1 MPKNAHPPRGA
12 ASGKKAAT
20 TQPTQSETTSTGGN
34 SKKGK
39 NAVKAN
45 EPDKPSASNSNSKGQ
60 KSKAA
65 PGQKAAENVTPEP
78 PKKPDTRT
86 LIGGASWTGK
96 LPVNLLSEHCQKQ
109 KWQKP
114 EYTMM
119 RTPEGFISSV
129 ILSVKNPKSAEI
141 TTLSAFEIPRARRAE
156 VAEQTAVEARHFAAA
171 YALFRVSSMKNI
183 HMMMPPKY
191 KDLWKGLFSDLKKED
206 VTQGRAWWYEAD
218 PFATLK
224 EREEAELARA
234 KKREEEEKLKAKQQ
248 EKPGLSVSIPN
259 SRAWERAPGVE
270 MAKKMRLE
278 TESLIR
284 DYDVWNPHSMKMEHK
299 TKKSITEEL
308 SKLGFRRSHV
318 EEASEVCKDR
328 EEILEWLLIHV
339 PEDDLPKWSLPENYV
354 AGVSM
359 ASSDLKKEAV
369 IKRLA
374 LGGYAA
380 DLCEEM
386 LNQCHGDELQAAK
399 ELQTQLLDIAKKNTP
414 ATSINDD
421 QTSWDEEMEVLG
433 SIYDG
438 RCTSNGPGFVQ
449 IELHQDEV
457 KTPISVQLSK
467 PPADYPQE
475 LPILTVHA
483 KVPAYI
489 RLSITK
495 QALLHAW
502 ESFRG
507 EPMIFNLVDWLE
519 QNIAHIIA
527 DPGRLSSVSS
537 ASAAGK
543 SQVATHV
550 ELRSRPRPRPLDAKI
565 NSLESQKIREAW
577 RVKQQSAELKKM
589 FVARKSL
596 PAWQARD
603 QVVTSVNKNRVTII
617 SGETGSGKSTQS
629 VQFVLDDLIE
639 RGFGAAVNI
648 ICTQPRRISAL
659 GLADRVADER
669 GGKVGQEVGYI
680 IRGDAKS
687 RPGETRITFVTAGI
701 LLRRLQTSGGSEN
714 DIVTALADVSHVVID
729 EVHERSVDADF
740 LLVLLK
746 RILRIRKDLKVILM
760 SATADA
766 DVFQD
771 YFLEVGTVGRV
782 HISGRTF
789 PVTDYYKDD
798 IIRLTGYRPREV
810 ENDQSMDMDER
821 SVSAALRATG
831 MGIDYDLI
839 ARTVDTIDKNL
850 GTTDGAVLIFL
861 PGMMEIDRT
870 IQTLRRNSRLY
881 PLPLHASLP
890 PAEQRRVFPSAP
902 RGFRKV
908 IAATNVAETS
918 ITIPDIVAVIDTG
931 RVKETAFDPV
941 TSTQK
946 LVEAWASRASCAQR
960 RGRAGRIQ
968 EGVCY
973 KLFTRNMEAN
983 MRERPDPE
991 ILRVPLEQL
1000 CLSVKA
1006 MGVQDVTGFLQSA
1019 LTPPSSQ
1026 AVEAALHLLERIGAL
1041 ESTGRLT
1048 ALGKH
1053 LAMIP
1058 ADLKSAKL
1066 LVLGCTFGCA
1076 DACISIAALL
1086 ASRSP
1091 FFNPKDKR
1099 DEVKKIRYDFAP
1111 GQGDLLSD
1119 LRAYEAWTEKRKILS
1134 SRDSREWCSIH
1145 FLNPQTLRDVESNR
1159 AQLTSALQDTGFLP
1173 LSGDDPSRCALLNTH
1188 TTNDALLR
1196 ALIAAALHPNVLRI
1210 DFPATK
1216 FAASHTGSVAL
1227 DPEAR
1232 TIKFFDAAGAR
1243 AFVHPSSVCFDAG
1256 RGWASDVRFLAAWE
1270 RFESGTGDGRKTWAR
1285 GVSPCNVYAVLLF
1298 GGPLVLDTGGRGVV
1312 VDGWVRVRG
1321 WARIGVL
1328 VGRLRGLLE
1337 RVLERKVDEPVGELG
1352 EEERR
1357 VLDVVR
1363 RLVERDGLDR

>member
-1 MPKNAHPPRGA
+1 MPKNSHLPPGA
-12 ASGKKAAT
+12 SSGKKSTASQASA
-20 TQPTQSETTSTGGN
+20 SETTATGGN
-34 SKKGK
+34 NKKGK
-39 NAVKAN
+39 GGGKSN
-45 EPDKPSASNSNSKGQ
+45 EPEKSSSVNLVKGQ
-60 KSKAA
+60 KSKST
-65 PGQKAAENVTPEP
+65 PGQKTSENAATDA

-109 KWQKP
+109 KWDKP
-114 EYTMM
+114 EYTMT
-119 RTPEGFISSV
+119 RIPEGFVSNV
-129 ILSVKNPKSAEI
+129 ILSSKNPKSREI
-141 TTLSAFEIPRARRAE
+141 TTLPALEIPRPKRGE
-156 VAEQTAVEARHFAAA
+156 VAEPTAVEARHFAAA

-191 KDLWKGLFSDLKKED
+191 KDLWKGLFSELKKED
-206 VTQGRAWWYEAD
+206 ITQGRAWMYEAD
-218 PFATLK
+218 PFAALK
-224 EREEAELARA
+224 AREEAESARA
-234 KKREEEEKLKAKQQ
+234 KKREEEERLKAKQQ
-248 EKPGLSVSIPN
+248 ETSGLSVSAPK

-270 MAKKMRLE
+270 MGKKMRLDA
-278 TESLIR
+278 ESLIR
-284 DYDVWNPHSMKMEHK
+284 NFDIWNSHNVKMEDK
-299 TKKSITEEL
+299 TKGSIVEEL
-308 SKLGFRRSHV
+308 SKLGFRGTHV
-318 EEASEVCKDR
+318 EEAADICKDR
-328 EEILEWLLIHV
+328 EEVLEWLLIHV
-339 PEDDLPKWSLPENYV
+339 PEDDLPKWALPENYI

-374 LGGYAA
+374 SAGYAA

-386 LNQCHGDELQAAK
+386 LNQYQGDELQAAR
-399 ELQTQLLDIAKKNTP
+399 ELQTQLLQVTTHNTP
-414 ATSINDD
+414 FPAAIEDHTA
-421 QTSWDEEMEVLG
+421 WKEEIEVLG

-438 RCTSNGPGFVQ
+438 RCASNGADSVQ
-449 IELHQDEV
+449 IELHQELV
-457 KTPISVQLSK
+457 NTPVSVQLLR
-467 PPADYPQE
+467 PPTSYPQE
-475 LPILTVHA
+475 LPILTVQA
-483 KVPAYI
+483 DLPAYI
-489 RLSITK
+489 RLSISK
-495 QALLHAW
+495 QALLQAW

-519 QNIAHIIA
+519 QNIARIIA

-537 ASAAGK
+537 ASVAGK
-543 SQVATHV
+543 SQPRRL
-550 ELRSRPRPRPLDAKI
+550 ELRSKPPPKPLNSII
-565 NSLESQKIREAW
+565 NSFESQKIREEW
-577 RVKQQSAELKKM
+577 RAKEQSAELKKM
-589 FVARKSL
+589 LAGRQSL

-603 QVVTSVNKNRVTII
+603 QIVSLVKNNRITII

-639 RGFGAAVNI
+639 RGLGAAANI

-659 GLADRVADER
+659 GLADRVAEER
-669 GGKVGQEVGYI
+669 GGNVGHEVGYI
-680 IRGDAKS
+680 IRGDAKT
-687 RPGETRITFVTAGI
+687 RHGVTRITFVTTGV
-701 LLRRLQTSGGSEN
+701 LLRRLQTSGGSEK
-714 DIVTALADVSHVVID
+714 DIVTALTDVSHIVID

-746 RILRIRKDLKVILM
+746 RILRVRKDLKVILM

-766 DVFQD
+766 DAFEK
-771 YFLEVGTVGRV
+771 YFEEVGSVGRV

-798 IIRLTGYRPREV
+798 IIRLTRYRPMDV
-810 ENDQSMDMDER
+810 ENDEPMQVDEKF
-821 SVSAALRATG
+821 VSAALRATG
-831 MGIDYDLI
+831 MGIDYELI
-839 ARTVDTIDKNL
+839 AKTVDMIDKNL
-850 GTTDGAVLIFL
+850 GDTEGGVLIFL

-870 IQTLRRNSRLY
+870 IQALRHNSRLH

-890 PAEQRRVFPSAP
+890 PVEQRRVFPSAP
-902 RGFRKV
+902 KGLRKV

-918 ITIPDIVAVIDTG
+918 ITIPDIVAVIDSG
-931 RVKETAFDPV
+931 RVKETAFDLV

-960 RGRAGRIQ
+960 RGRAGRVQ

-973 KLFTRNMEAN
+973 KLFTRNMEGN

-1006 MGVQDVTGFLQSA
+1006 MGVQDVSAFLRSA

-1026 AVEAALHLLERIGAL
+1026 AVESALQLLARIGAV
-1041 ESTGRLT
+1041 EATGHLT

-1076 DACISIAALL
+1076 DACLSIAALL

-1091 FFNPKDKR
+1091 FFNPRDNR

-1119 LRAYEAWTEKRKILS
+1119 LRAYETWAEKKKTLS
-1134 SRDSREWCSIH
+1134 SRDLRHWCSDH
-1145 FLNPQTLRDVESNR
+1145 FLSSQTLRDVESNR
-1159 AQLTSALQDTGFLP
+1159 AQLIGALQDTGFLP
-1173 LSGDDPSRCALLNTH
+1173 LSYSRSGEDSRNLNTH
-1188 TTNDALLR
+1188 NTNDALLR
-1196 ALIAAALHPNVLRI
+1196 ALIASALHPQLLRI

-1216 FAASHTGSVAL
+1216 FAASHTGSIAL

-1232 TIKFFDAAGAR
+1232 TIKFFTASGSR

-1256 RGWASDVRFLAAWE
+1256 RGWSSDVRFLAAWE
-1270 RFESGTGDGRKTWAR
+1270 RFESGEGSGRKNWAR
-1285 GVSPCNVYAVLLF
+1285 GVSPCNVYSVLLF
-1298 GGPLVLDTGGRGVV
+1298 GGQLALDTAGRGIV
-1312 VDGWVRVRG
+1312 VDEWIRVRG

-1328 VGRLRGLLE
+1328 VGRLRGLLD
-1337 RVLERKVDEPVGELG
+1337 RVLERKVDDPMGRLSD
-1352 EEERR
+1352 EEQR